1 MATAKEKPL
10 FDPAVDYEDDVYLWA
25 FQQADLLRLGR
36 FGEADIPNIVEEL
49 ESMGKR
55 DRFKL
60 EAAYRLII
68 SHLLKWQFQPERRS
82 RSWRVTITRERIN
95 ARRFEKSSPSLKA
108 DAWEIVQDI
117 YADAVSEAVA
127 DTELP
132 RTTFP
137 ASCPF
142 SLQQLRDDEFY
153 PE

>member
-1 MATAKEKPL
+1 MAKAKEKPL
-10 FDPAVDYEDDVYLWA
+10 FDPAVDYEDDLTLWA

-36 FGEADIPNIVEEL
+36 FAEADIPNIVEEL

-82 RSWRVTITRERIN
+82 RSWRVTITRERIH
-95 ARRFEKSSPSLKA
+95 ARRFERSSPSLKA
-108 DAWEIVQDI
+108 DAENIVQDV

-132 RTTFP
+132 RRTFP
-137 ASCPF
+137 ALCPY
-142 SLQQLRDDEFY
+142 SLQQLQNEEFF